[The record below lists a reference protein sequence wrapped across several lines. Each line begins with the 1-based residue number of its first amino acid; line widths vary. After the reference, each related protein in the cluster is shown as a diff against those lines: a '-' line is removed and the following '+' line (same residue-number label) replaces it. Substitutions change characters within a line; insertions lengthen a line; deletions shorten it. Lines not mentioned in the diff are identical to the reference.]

1 MSSLNVL
8 HVLTEPVQ
16 QLVDR
21 YLLEGP
27 VHRST
32 WMLLQ
37 VGGSRPL
44 QLLVQ
49 QHLHLAPDP
58 PPESRHLRLVSN
70 SMLLQPLQALHLHPL
85 PLIQGPCPRLR
96 FLGQAGLHP
105 PVSLLNVANKLC
117 VFGHLS
123 RVCRTLHTVVHP
135 GFLHLDLA

>member
-8 HVLTEPVQ
+8 RVPTESVP
-16 QLVDR
+16 QLVDH

-27 VHRST
+27 VRRST
-32 WMLLQ
+32 WMLLR

-70 SMLLQPLQALHLHPL
+70 SMHLQPLQALYLPPL
-85 PLIQGPCPRLR
+85 PLIQGHCPRLR

-105 PVSLLNVANKLC
+105 PFSLLKVAN
-117 VFGHLS
+117 
-123 RVCRTLHTVVHP
+123 
-135 GFLHLDLA
+135 